1 MYDPAALYTEIEDI
15 FRHRIDA
22 GEIVRAEWITHEIL
36 SRHPLPEF
44 PDADFT
50 ECCRRLAIS
59 DAVRRVNRRYKE
71 EPEAVAQGELPLA
84 GYTYLQRAYSVER
97 EGEIVWVPIARLTSA
112 ERRAKVALYRQMA
125 IGCQGHADELERYD
139 GQAEAA
145 D

>member
-36 SRHPLPEF
+36 SRHPLPDF
-44 PDADFT
+44 PDSDFT
-50 ECCRRLAIS
+50 ECCRRLALS
-59 DAVRRVNRRYKE
+59 EAVRKVNRRFKE
-71 EPEAVAQGELPLA
+71 EPGTVAQGELPLP

-97 EGEIVWVPIARLTSA
+97 DAEIVWVPLARLTSA

-125 IGCQGHADELERYD
+125 AGCQGHADELERYD